1 SGSDPRIDRLMARLL
16 TAAAVLA
23 LVHTS
28 LLFVPTLRP
37 ARAIRAG
44 AALGA
49 RGAPSG
55 APPRAEGSNAYG
67 AAQASQPL
75 LCALALVLPAIRR
88 ARTARTARTG
98 ARTVRRAWPW
108 EEEDPYAKC
117 TALKLQIGMQ
127 FSKNMLTTLN
137 KLADTADTSSDAGLH
152 QLMLDVVLAIKRA
165 ETSWRY
171 ASCDFLLFD
180 AEDEGRAAGAK
191 LQRWGLEAQEKWGDG
206 DWDKDKGGGVTEYL
220 VVTLMLSC
228 YGAILGEEKEAKIRS
243 MSDVKR
249 VLGSVSEVQED
260 ELLQLDVQWIPEEEG
275 DSLSAMEVTMKFPEL
290 VMICVGLST
299 TATSLLFKLSRK
311 MTQEE
316 FLIELHRLCGQWHQ
330 KPYDFVHLP
339 WAKLAVVN
347 FISHEA
353 CASFFNMVKA
363 LAGLPGIG
371 LTDVREALH
380 QGLAANLGHFCA
392 KCRQMSV
399 YENAPLVFVDGA
411 TVPLAL
417 ACQILVDSQLH
428 AARSE
433 PGARKQDFEACGYG
447 SKCGLSRWGV
457 GVKGSAVIEL

>member
-1 SGSDPRIDRLMARLL
+1 HSRLEGLTGVCARLFQR
-16 TAAAVLA
+16 
-23 LVHTS
+23 TS
-28 LLFVPTLRP
+28 EPFMPLPGKF
-37 ARAIRAG
+37 
-44 AALGA
+44 
-49 RGAPSG
+49 SG
-55 APPRAEGSNAYG
+55 AG
-67 AAQASQPL
+67 
-75 LCALALVLPAIRR
+75 
-88 ARTARTARTG
+88 
-98 ARTVRRAWPW
+98 
-108 EEEDPYAKC
+108 
-117 TALKLQIGMQ
+117 
-127 FSKNMLTTLN
+127 
-137 KLADTADTSSDAGLH
+137 
-152 QLMLDVVLAIKRA
+152 
-165 ETSWRY
+165 
-171 ASCDFLLFD
+171 
-180 AEDEGRAAGAK
+180 
-191 LQRWGLEAQEKWGDG
+191 
-206 DWDKDKGGGVTEYL
+206 
-220 VVTLMLSC
+220 
-228 YGAILGEEKEAKIRS
+228 
-243 MSDVKR
+243 
-249 VLGSVSEVQED
+249 
-260 ELLQLDVQWIPEEEG
+260 
-275 DSLSAMEVTMKFPEL
+275 
-290 VMICVGLST
+290 VGLST

-433 PGARKQDFEACGYG
+433 PGARKQDRKGQSEA
-447 SKCGLSRWGV
+447 
-457 GVKGSAVIEL
+457 